1 MKKLIILLVSVLGFN
16 VYAADY
22 LGTIT
27 DYRYAVRRDLN
38 VDSASTAYLSDTAL
52 NQIIRGAIVTI
63 MPVIQG
69 DKSEDTILT
78 TRNTMRYALDSTCL
92 SVTDVEWRKTDSGKG
107 LNFVKRGQWY
117 EQKHRTTSNTFDPYK
132 RRPSFWDSDDDYL
145 YVSPTPSINNDTLLI
160 QYIRKVPSIATASSL
175 SMIPQAYRPA
185 VLAWASYVAART
197 KQRADKD
204 IFLRDFIMVAKNVN
218 NALNQRGMPPI
229 AIPDN

>member
-1 MKKLIILLVSVLGFN
+1 MKRVIFLLVFALVVSVQG
-16 VYAADY
+16 ADY
-22 LGTIT
+22 LETIT

-63 MPVIQG
+63 MPIIRG

-78 TRNTMRYALDSTCL
+78 TRNTMRYALDSTCV
-92 SVTDVEWRKTDSGKG
+92 SVTDVEWRKTDSGKS
-107 LNFVKRGQWY
+107 LNFVKRGKWY
-117 EQKHRTTSNTFDPYK
+117 EQEHRSTSGTLDPYK

-160 QYIRKVPSIATASSL
+160 RYIRKVPSIATASSL

-185 VLAWASYVAART
+185 ILAWASYVTART
-197 KQRADKD
+197 KQRVDRD